1 MPARFATT
9 ASSAFFSLPS
19 SWARFASSQTFGSSS
34 SRAIV
39 SRRVRFASKSK
50 IPPQLGGSTGE
61 VRERIDDYVDPFG
74 VHGEVPERG
83 GLYARVAAARPSGR
97 YDARHRYRRIM
108 ADPSITAE
116 RSGRSF
122 TAIFVAC
129 VGLLGFAL
137 YLQHVK
143 GLDPCPWCVVQ
154 RIGFMLVGLIAL
166 VGALHRPGIGG
177 TVGYSILGFGAA
189 AAGAA
194 AGAYHVWLQS
204 DPARAA
210 KCVGSPVE
218 RILDELQVG
227 RIAPPLL
234 QYDGPCTLKPWSL
247 LGLSIPEWS
256 LAWFV
261 LLAAVFLALPFV
273 VRR

>member
-1 MPARFATT
+1 MPD
-9 ASSAFFSLPS
+9 PH
-19 SWARFASSQTFGSSS
+19 
-34 SRAIV
+34 AI
-39 SRRVRFASKSK
+39 
-50 IPPQLGGSTGE
+50 
-61 VRERIDDYVDPFG
+61 
-74 VHGEVPERG
+74 
-83 GLYARVAAARPSGR
+83 AA
-97 YDARHRYRRIM
+97 
-108 ADPSITAE
+108 
-116 RSGRSF
+116 RSGRTF
-122 TAIFVAC
+122 TAIFVVCLA
-129 VGLLGFAL
+129 LLGFAL

-154 RIGFMLVGLIAL
+154 RLGFMLIALIAL
-166 VGALHRPGIGG
+166 IGALHRPGIAG
-177 TVGYSILGFGAA
+177 VFAYSLLGLAA
-189 AAGAA
+189 SLAGIA

-204 DPARAA
+204 DPVRAA

-218 RILDELQVG
+218 RILDALQLG

-261 LLAAVFLALPFV
+261 LFALAFLAIPFL